1 MAENKT
7 QPTDASVDDFLNA
20 TEHTQKRADSFSLK
34 KIMEEETGEKAIMW
48 GDSIVGF
55 GKYFYHYESGRKG
68 EFLIAGF
75 APRKAAMSLYLLGC
89 MENKFEHLMA
99 NLGKHKTGASC
110 IYFNKLSDLNEPVL
124 RQLIKESYDFMKEKY
139 PHPQKT

>member
-7 QPTDASVDDFLNA
+7 QATEASVDDFLNT
-20 TEHTQKRADSFSLK
+20 TEHPQKRADSFSLK
-34 KIMEEETGEKAIMW
+34 RIMEEVTGEKAVMW

-55 GKYFYHYESGRKG
+55 GKYHYHYESGRKG
-68 EFLIAGF
+68 EFLITGF
-75 APRKAAMSLYLLGC
+75 APRKAALSLYLLGC
-89 MENKFEHLMA
+89 METKFEELMA

-110 IYFNKLSDLNEPVL
+110 IYFNKLSDLNEPTL

-139 PHPQKT
+139 PLPSR

>member
-7 QPTDASVDDFLNA
+7 QATEASVDDFLNT
-20 TEHTQKRADSFSLK
+20 TEHPQKRADSFSLK
-34 KIMEEETGEKAIMW
+34 RIMEEVTGEKAVMW

-55 GKYFYHYESGRKG
+55 GKYHYHYESGRKG

-75 APRKAAMSLYLLGC
+75 APRKAALSLYLLGC
-89 MENKFEHLMA
+89 METKFEELMA

-110 IYFNKLSDLNEPVL
+110 IYFNKLSDLNEPTL

-139 PHPQKT
+139 PLPRR

>member
-7 QPTDASVDDFLNA
+7 QPTDASVDDFLNT
-20 TEHTQKRADSFSLK
+20 TEQPQKRTDSFSLK
-34 KIMEEETGEKAIMW
+34 KIMEEVTGETAVMW

-55 GKYFYHYESGRKG
+55 GKYHYHYESGIKG

-89 MENKFEHLMA
+89 METKFEELMA

-110 IYFNKLSDLNEPVL
+110 IYFNKLSDLNEGVL
-124 RQLIKESYDFMKEKY
+124 RDLIKQSYDFMKEKY
-139 PHPQKT
+139 PLPTS

>member
-7 QPTDASVDDFLNA
+7 QPTDASVDDFLNTTA
-20 TEHTQKRADSFSLK
+20 LPQKRADSFSLK
-34 KIMEEETGEKAIMW
+34 QIMEEVTGEKAVMW

-55 GKYFYHYESGRKG
+55 GKYHYHYESGRKG

-75 APRKAAMSLYLLGC
+75 APRKAAISLYLLGC
-89 MENKFEHLMA
+89 MENKFEKLMA

-110 IYFNKLSDLNEPVL
+110 IYFNKLTDLNEEVL

-139 PHPQKT
+139 PLPKS

>member
-7 QPTDASVDDFLNA
+7 QPTDASVDDFLNS
-20 TEHTQKRADSFSLK
+20 TEHPQKRADSFSLK
-34 KIMEEETGEKAIMW
+34 KIIGEVTGEKAVMW
-48 GDSIVGF
+48 GESIVGF
-55 GKYFYHYESGRKG
+55 GKYHYHYESGRKG

-89 MENKFEHLMA
+89 METKFEELMA

-110 IYFNKLSDLNEPVL
+110 I
-124 RQLIKESYDFMKEKY
+124 
-139 PHPQKT
+139 